1 LAFQRATKK
10 DARLRL
16 ALQGPPGSGKTYS
29 SLAIA
34 KHLGTKIAL
43 IDTEGNSSSIYSSE
57 FQFDSVSLKKFSPA
71 AYIELI
77 DEAERKLYDVLIIDS
92 LSHSWIGDGGAL
104 DMVNTE
110 TLKAKGNS
118 FQAWSK
124 VTPAFRELID
134 RIIHADLH
142 IICTIRSKT
151 EWVLDRN
158 EHGKSVPRMVGTT
171 GQIRDGVDYEF
182 QIVGQ
187 MDESNN
193 LVITKSRCSEIHGG
207 VFHRP
212 GKEFAETLRNWL
224 SEGSELEQ
232 EPPKQTEPVVPTSE
246 SNTKTNQPPA
256 EVPTGPLY
264 HSQFLDEC
272 EHIAGMT
279 PREDIKRWA
288 CDLTKMQSYPDIP
301 EELLRRLMDG
311 GVKLRPEAALASFE
325 AFLERETKA
334 AS

>member
-1 LAFQRATKK
+1 LEFKRATKQN
-10 DARLRL
+10 ARLRL

-34 KHLGTKIAL
+34 EHLGEKIAL
-43 IDTEGNSSSIYSSE
+43 IDTEGNSSSIYSDK
-57 FQFDSVSLKKFSPA
+57 FRFDSVSLKKFSPS

-77 DEAERKLYDVLIIDS
+77 DEAERQGYDVLIIDS

-134 RIIHADLH
+134 RIIHTDMH

-151 EWVLDRN
+151 EWVVDRN
-158 EHGKSVPRMVGTT
+158 ERGKSVPRVVGTT

-187 MDESNN
+187 MDENNN

-212 GKEFAETLRNWL
+212 GREFADTLRNWL
-224 SEGSELEQ
+224 SEGGEPEQ
-232 EPPKQTEPVVPTSE
+232 EPHKQIKPVTPTPE
-246 SNTKTNQPPA
+246 SNAKTSPPPA
-256 EVPTGPLY
+256 AVPTGPLY

-272 EHIAGMT
+272 AEIADMA
-279 PREDIKRWA
+279 PREDIKRWV
-288 CDLTKMQSYPDIP
+288 CDLTKTPNYTDIP
-301 EELLRRLMDG
+301 EEVLRRLMDG
-311 GVKLRPEAALASFE
+311 GVKVRPEAGLASFN
-325 AFLERETKA
+325 AFVARTNKA

>member
-1 LAFQRATKK
+1 MEFKRATKQN
-10 DARLRL
+10 ARLRL

-34 KHLGTKIAL
+34 EHLGEKIAL
-43 IDTEGNSSSIYSSE
+43 IDTEGNSSSIYSDK
-57 FQFDSVSLKKFSPA
+57 FRFDSVSLKKFSPS

-77 DEAERKLYDVLIIDS
+77 DEAERQGYDVLIIDS

-134 RIIHADLH
+134 RIIHTDMH

-151 EWVLDRN
+151 EWVVDRN
-158 EHGKSVPRMVGTT
+158 ERGKSVPRVVGTT

-187 MDESNN
+187 MDENNN

-212 GKEFAETLRNWL
+212 GKQFADTLKNWL
-224 SEGSELEQ
+224 SDGSQPEQ
-232 EPPKQTEPVVPTSE
+232 EPLKQIRPATPTPK
-246 SNTKTNQPPA
+246 SNAKSGHAPA
-256 EVPTGPLY
+256 AVPTGPLY

-272 EHIAGMT
+272 AEIADMA

-288 CDLTKMQSYPDIP
+288 CDLTKTKNYTDIP
-301 EELLRRLMDG
+301 EEVLRRLMDG
-311 GVKLRPEAALASFE
+311 GVKVRPEAGFASFKAFVARAARE
-325 AFLERETKA
+325 A
-334 AS
+334 S